1 MESKLRVSVGSGI
14 GASESGPAKRTR
26 CCSRRRRLSSRV
38 LLAGMRI
45 DLDGTDLGGSRIARK
60 VECVSRGCRSSGGG
74 AGRSS
79 EPAGGLVLAGGQ
91 WAYLS
96 QRIYVRISLTL
107 NTFDSSGCFEQDT
120 WSVFHRMLFSTK
132 KVSGARTTQSPRD
145 FFLKCHP
152 MIMSPPVSDDGLCLV
167 GPDAGLSGVL
177 GLRSWS
183 SARKVRNSLM
193 LLEVVLWSRRPW
205 WSLRP

>member
-14 GASESGPAKRTR
+14 SASESGPAKRTPAEKAR

-60 VECVSRGCRSSGGG
+60 GECVSRGCRSSGGS

-96 QRIYVRISLTL
+96 RRIYVRISLTL

-120 WSVFHRMLFSTK
+120 WSVFHRMPFSSK

-145 FFLKCHP
+145 LSLKCHP
-152 MIMSPPVSDDGLCLV
+152 MMSPPVSDDGRCLV
-167 GPDAGLSGVL
+167 GPDDGLSGVL

-183 SARKVRNSLM
+183 SARKVRNSVNASRSCA
-193 LLEVVLWSRRPW
+193 LE
-205 WSLRP
+205 